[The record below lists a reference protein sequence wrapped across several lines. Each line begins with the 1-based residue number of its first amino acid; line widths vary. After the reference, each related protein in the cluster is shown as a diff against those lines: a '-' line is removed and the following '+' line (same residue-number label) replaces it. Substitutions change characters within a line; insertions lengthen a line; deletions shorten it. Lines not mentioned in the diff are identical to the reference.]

1 MLDFLRL
8 LKRRYQ
14 AIANEP
20 RVPEGIRA
28 GARSQLGSLELGE
41 AFLERHACL
50 EQAPT
55 LPLQAAVI
63 GPTQSGKSSVVNL
76 ILNQEYAGVSPL
88 AGFTMFPQGF
98 GPQISESDRQA
109 LTAFFH
115 GYLEVLRDQKPA
127 DPNSAFSIRDI
138 GPIQDSKTSN
148 AIIWDTPDFDSI
160 GSQHYFHS
168 LLRTIAL
175 ADVIVVVVSKD
186 KYADQSVWQMLSL
199 IEPLNQPTL
208 VVLNKVQADTAELIS
223 RSFLDKWQEI
233 RSDSVPSIVPF
244 PFHPD
249 GLHHEHMPE
258 ESGRLFNFLQQY
270 RTTSNRATHRETC
283 SALLNRYWENWTE
296 PLREEQAQAE
306 EWKKIIDD
314 ATNSSTEL
322 YQRYYLDHPQHFE
335 TLKRALAELLTLLEI
350 PGIAP
355 LLAKTRSLL
364 TWPIRHIFSS
374 GQNSSDNE
382 KKQFRESHEFKVLE
396 RIYEHYVT
404 QVSNA
409 IISMRAENSHY
420 EYWWNELYKTFEN
433 HKTSLSE
440 NYQASVEEYQKDFQ
454 PCIEEVA
461 HRLYNKLKQQP
472 ATLTSLRATRLT
484 TDAAAVA
491 IALKTGGI
499 GVHDFV
505 ITPAVLSM
513 TSYLTESALGH
524 YMRKIEAE
532 LKQMQLKAV
541 ASNVFGKALKKPL
554 QNIPADMCDQT
565 RFNIP
570 AETLEQATE
579 TLRDL

>member
-8 LKRRYQ
+8 LKRRYL

-20 RVPEGIRA
+20 RVPEEIRA
-28 GARSQLGSLELGE
+28 GARSQLGSLELAE
-41 AFLERHACL
+41 AFLERQSCL
-50 EQAPT
+50 KQAPA
-55 LPLQAAVI
+55 LPLQTAVI

-76 ILNQEYAGVSPL
+76 LLNQEYAGVSPL

-109 LTAFFH
+109 ITAFFH
-115 GYLEVLRDQKPA
+115 GYLQVPRGQTPTE
-127 DPNSAFSIRDI
+127 PNAAFSILDI
-138 GPIQDSKTSN
+138 DPIRNSQTGN
-148 AIIWDTPDFDSI
+148 AVIWDTPDFDSI

-175 ADVIVVVVSKD
+175 ADVIVLVVSKD

-208 VVLNKVQADTAELIS
+208 VVLNKVQADTAELIT
-223 RSFLDKWQEI
+223 RSFRDKWQET
-233 RSDSVPSIVPF
+233 RSDAVPSVVPF
-244 PFHPD
+244 PFHTD
-249 GLHHEHMPE
+249 GLDQEHMPE
-258 ESGRLFNFLQQY
+258 ESDRLFGFLQQY
-270 RTTSNRATHRETC
+270 RTTSNRATHRETG

-296 PLREEQAQAE
+296 PLRKEQAQAE
-306 EWKKIIDD
+306 AWKKIIDD

-355 LLAKTRSLL
+355 LLAKTRNLL
-364 TWPIRHIFSS
+364 TWPIRHIFGSS
-374 GQNSSDNE
+374 QNSSGN
-382 KKQFRESHEFKVLE
+382 KKNQFSESHESRVLE

-409 IISMRAENSHY
+409 IISMRAENGHY
-420 EYWWNELYKTFEN
+420 EYWWNELYKTFESR
-433 HKTSLSE
+433 KPLLSE

-454 PCIEEVA
+454 PCVEEVA
-461 HRLYNKLKQQP
+461 HRLYNKLEQKP
-472 ATLTSLRATRLT
+472 ATLTSLRATRIT

-532 LKQMQLKAV
+532 LKQMQSKAV
-541 ASNVFGKALKKPL
+541 ASDVFGKSLKKPL
-554 QNIPADMCDQT
+554 QNLPTGMSDQT

-570 AETLEQATE
+570 AETLVQARE
-579 TLRDL
+579 SLRNL